1 LGELYPMLT
10 AKQETFC
17 QHVAN
22 GTNKATAYK
31 LAYDTDNPSTIYSHS
46 SRLAADGRIAQRI
59 AELQEPTRQAQAWNQ
74 QRFVAE
80 LWTISQAAALKQQYS
95 AATRA
100 LELIGKACG
109 LLIDRQEIT
118 GVVHHAHYPQLT
130 MDQLEA
136 IAARAAEL
144 EAAGHTLSL
153 ESGSN
158 QAAIV
163 PELT

>member
-10 AKQETFC
+10 SKQAAFC
-17 QHVAN
+17 QHLT
-22 GTNKATAYK
+22 GGMLPSEAYR
-31 LAYDTDNPSTIYSHS
+31 LAYPDTTASTIYSQS
-46 SRLAADGRIAQRI
+46 SKMLKNPNIAQELDRI
-59 AELQEPTRQAQAWNQ
+59 RQPVIQQQAWNQ
-74 QRFVAE
+74 QRLVAE

-136 IAARAAEL
+136 IASRAAKL
-144 EAAGHTLSL
+144 EADGHTLSL

-158 QAAIV
+158 PPAAV

>member
-1 LGELYPMLT
+1 MLKNPNIVQEL
-10 AKQETFC
+10 E
-17 QHVAN
+17 
-22 GTNKATAYK
+22 
-31 LAYDTDNPSTIYSHS
+31 
-46 SRLAADGRIAQRI
+46 RI
-59 AELQEPTRQAQAWNQ
+59 RQPVIQQQAWDQ

-118 GVVHHAHYPQLT
+118 GIVHHAHYPQLT
-130 MDQLEA
+130 MEQLEA
-136 IAARAAEL
+136 IASRAAEL
-144 EAAGHTLSL
+144 EADGHTLSL

-158 QAAIV
+158 QAAAV
-163 PELT
+163 PKLT